1 VRVVVSSRARS
12 DILEVHAYLSE
23 RSLIAAD
30 RALIRFSER
39 FNELCDFPLL
49 GPDRSELR
57 ASLRGLIIDG
67 YVAFYIVEVD
77 RIVIVRV
84 LDGDGRH
91 HMQVRVYYEDT
102 DFSGIVYHANYL
114 RFMER
119 GRTNHLR
126 LMGAS
131 QQALFEQAQVE
142 TPGFAF
148 VVRSM
153 ELDFLR
159 PARMDDILDVVTWPI
174 VVKGASITLAQ
185 EVRRSGEVLVKAAVR
200 VAFICE
206 GKAQPI
212 PKSLRLLMKADLAPE

>member
-84 LDGDGRH
+84 LDGRRDIAK
-91 HMQVRVYYEDT
+91 E
-102 DFSGIVYHANYL
+102 FS
-114 RFMER
+114 
-119 GRTNHLR
+119 
-126 LMGAS
+126 
-131 QQALFEQAQVE
+131 Q
-142 TPGFAF
+142 
-148 VVRSM
+148 
-153 ELDFLR
+153 
-159 PARMDDILDVVTWPI
+159 
-174 VVKGASITLAQ
+174 
-185 EVRRSGEVLVKAAVR
+185 
-200 VAFICE
+200 
-206 GKAQPI
+206 
-212 PKSLRLLMKADLAPE
+212 